1 MKTPF
6 FLIGIVQKA
15 HGVHGEMKVHPTTDD
30 PGRFKKLKEV
40 IVRQQNR
47 EERIPVESARFF
59 KDTVLLKLRGVD
71 DMDRAE
77 RFRKAELLVER
88 KDAVPLKENE
98 YYAADLLGMQV
109 YEGERHL
116 GELTEVLT
124 TGANDV
130 YVVKDENR
138 EILIPAIKECI
149 KNVDVEE
156 NRMEVHLLEG
166 LES

>member
-1 MKTPF
+1 M
-6 FLIGIVQKA
+6 
-15 HGVHGEMKVHPTTDD
+15 
-30 PGRFKKLKEV
+30 
-40 IVRQQNR
+40 RQQNR

-109 YEGERHL
+109 YEKERHL

-149 KNVDVEE
+149 RNVDVEE